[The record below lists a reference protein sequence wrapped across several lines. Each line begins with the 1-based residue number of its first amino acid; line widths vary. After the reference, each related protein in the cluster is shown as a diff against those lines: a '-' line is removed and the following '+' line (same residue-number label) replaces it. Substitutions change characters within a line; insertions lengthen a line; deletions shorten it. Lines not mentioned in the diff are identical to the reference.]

1 MPHVRAVPAW
11 LLLCSTLAWFAPGC
25 VRTEQTRIE
34 RGEVLATGQER
45 FDQFFEDVLALQTE
59 SKTAALERRKAEARL
74 REAIEVKQAG
84 PDAAIEGA
92 RGKAKEL
99 KEQGWLLHLQL
110 TPGVHLVTSKA
121 HARVPSSA
129 ALEPLSKGVEQSVRD
144 ALTLAGAL
152 SVFGVKAEAL
162 ERRRLSL
169 RGDASAAFADATK
182 RAAVEAELDASKE
195 LLERARAEG
204 ERQAGLAS
212 VWVIELASA
221 LETGGAGKPG
231 KPPALPP
238 TTRATT
244 TGPKPPGGG
253 SPAPPPAAP
262 KKPPPKGSDFDP

>member
-1 MPHVRAVPAW
+1 MPRVRAVPAW
-11 LLLCSTLAWFAPGC
+11 LLLCSTLAWFAPAC
-25 VRTEQTRIE
+25 VRAEQTRIE

-45 FDQFFEDVLALQTE
+45 FDQFFEDVLSLQTE

-74 REAIEVKQAG
+74 REAINAKQAG

-99 KEQGWLLHLQL
+99 KELGWLLHLQL
-110 TPGVHLVTSKA
+110 TPGVQLVASKA
-121 HARVPSSA
+121 HARVPGSA

-144 ALTLAGAL
+144 ALALAGAL

-182 RAAVEAELDASKE
+182 RAAVERELDASKE
-195 LLERARAEG
+195 LLERARSEG

-231 KPPALPP
+231 KPPALP
-238 TTRATT
+238 TTRAPTS
-244 TGPKPPGGG
+244 GSKPPAGG